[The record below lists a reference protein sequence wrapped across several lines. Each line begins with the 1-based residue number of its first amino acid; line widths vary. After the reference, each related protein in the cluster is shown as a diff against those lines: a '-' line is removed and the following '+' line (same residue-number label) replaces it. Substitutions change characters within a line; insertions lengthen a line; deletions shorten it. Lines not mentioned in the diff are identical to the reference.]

1 MELGFHVPIF
11 DIDGGV
17 TAIAGLD
24 KPVFTYLSLLCLD
37 ASFAW

>member
-17 TAIAGLD
+17 TAGGPALAEN
-24 KPVFTYLSLLCLD
+24 PLSFTPRC
-37 ASFAW
+37 